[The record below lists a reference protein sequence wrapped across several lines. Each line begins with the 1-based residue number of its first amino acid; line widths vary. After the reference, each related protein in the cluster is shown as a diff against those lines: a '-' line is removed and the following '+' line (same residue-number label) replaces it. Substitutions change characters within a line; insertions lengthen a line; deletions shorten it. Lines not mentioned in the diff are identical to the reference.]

1 MYSNTCLSPEVILIQ
16 ELEHAH
22 NFQSVG
28 SLKSITTESLRL
40 CTTQLRISTYIQD
53 QGKRDDNEIKA
64 CTHIRIDSAFMCIC
78 FMYIYIL
85 FPSNIYISYIIHNIS
100 VPHLSFII
108 DHSS

>member
-40 CTTQLRISTYIQD
+40 CTTQVRISTYIQD

-78 FMYIYIL
+78 FMYVYT
-85 FPSNIYISYIIHNIS
+85 YIIHNIS